1 MSMEIGALL
10 SAVSVVLGIAG
21 FFIGR
26 LSASKADGKQD
37 GVILTEIGYL
47 KSGVDDIKRK
57 IEEDDTRYYKLAER
71 VAAVEQSA
79 KQAHKRID
87 EIGGMHDAERH

>member
-26 LSASKADGKQD
+26 MSASKADGKKD

-87 EIGGMHDAERH
+87 ELGGMHDAERH

>member
-1 MSMEIGALL
+1 MSVEIGAML

-57 IEEDDTRYYKLAER
+57 IESR
-71 VAAVEQSA
+71 QM
-79 KQAHKRID
+79 AHNTYFI
-87 EIGGMHDAERH
+87 

>member
-57 IEEDDTRYYKLAER
+57 IEEDDTRYYKMAER
-71 VAAVEQSA
+71 VAAVEQSV

-87 EIGGMHDAERH
+87 TIGGSHDAERH